1 MSDADWH
8 MKQAIE
14 RAGTQGG
21 QVHALVAIAA
31 ALTELADAVRS
42 AWPAPRPVEV
52 TLETSEYHSE
62 MQSLR
67 AELDKLRRND

>member
-31 ALTELADAVRS
+31 ALTELADAVRTS
-42 AWPAPRPVEV
+42 WPAPKPIEV
-52 TLETSEYHSE
+52 TLEASDYHAE
-62 MQSLR
+62 MQRLW
-67 AELDKLRRND
+67 AEMKELRRE